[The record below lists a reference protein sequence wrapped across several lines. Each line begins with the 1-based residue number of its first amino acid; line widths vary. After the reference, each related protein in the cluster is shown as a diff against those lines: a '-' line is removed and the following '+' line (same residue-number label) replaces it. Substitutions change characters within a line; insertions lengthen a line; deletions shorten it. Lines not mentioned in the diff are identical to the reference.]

1 MSFDSIVTILNPL
14 PISSFSLVN
23 FKKICIW
30 PAFPHPQNS
39 FSEELSIIEKNKD
52 LLRSII
58 TNVFPLD
65 KIEEAFETLND
76 KKQDN
81 IKVLIKCD
89 GVIE

>member
-1 MSFDSIVTILNPL
+1 MDKCH
-14 PISSFSLVN
+14 

-65 KIEEAFETLND
+65 QIEEAFETLND